1 MKPFN
6 KTIANT
12 TRLISSPPQAPFM
25 IEQNIIMEKGVHY
38 MMLQIFH

>member
-6 KTIANT
+6 KTIVNT
-12 TRLISSPPQAPFM
+12 TQLISPHQAPFM

>member
-6 KTIANT
+6 KTIANI
-12 TRLISSPPQAPFM
+12 TRLISPHQAPFM
-25 IEQNIIMEKGVHY
+25 IEQNIIMEKGGHY